1 MAQLK
6 PVDYDPFA
14 PASGPKLTPV
24 DNDPF
29 ATEQSASPSMKLT
42 PVEHDPF
49 AESGGFL
56 DNAKSLVTTGLTA
69 LNRGMLSTGQMVNAT
84 RARALMDAEEQARV
98 RQADEANPRL
108 RDVPVQQNLPATLD
122 TGSYAEAD
130 RRRLAEAKPYDTTV
144 SGRDPEEYAARVKA
158 NLVDLARRE
167 VEIKKLPAPKVV
179 EDALQSKT
187 FGEFWTNFK
196 KAPATIITSI
206 GLESAPL
213 SLGIAGA
220 TAVGGATAGVPGAM
234 AMTGAVSAAAEYTA
248 SITDAMREEGVDFSD
263 PASVEKAL
271 ADDKLMARIEKR
283 ASARAL
289 PIAALDAAT
298 AGIAS
303 KVLIPAR
310 MAERLANSP
319 VRRELT
325 NLIPQMGAQSAG
337 GAVGEA
343 GAQLASGQEW
353 SPGAIAAEAVGELVT
368 APADVAAASLARGEA
383 PRKLSPFE
391 EMLGNP
397 APEAAGGLP
406 TPEGL
411 VPAQD
416 IPPPPPAPVGA
427 PESGYESLYGQA
439 PSAAAAQEPAAE
451 AQKPGTPLTEIL
463 LDIKVDVPDDPS
475 ASGSYQVPASEAV
488 KAVDQRIRGLHAL
501 LECLAS

>member
-1 MAQLK
+1 MTLDISGLKPLDTTGLQPMDAAPSLDTSKLKPLDVSGLK
-6 PVDYDPFA
+6 PVD
-14 PASGPKLTPV
+14 
-24 DNDPF
+24 
-29 ATEQSASPSMKLT
+29 Q
-42 PVEHDPF
+42 
-49 AESGGFL
+49 GGFV
-56 DNAKSLVTTGLTA
+56 DNAKNLVTTGLTA

-84 RARALMDAEEQARV
+84 RARALMDAEQLARQQ
-98 RQADEANPRL
+98 QADEANTTL

-144 SGRDPEEYAARVKA
+144 KNRTTPEEYAARVKA
-158 NLVDLARRE
+158 NLADLARRE

-179 EDALQSKT
+179 EDALKSKT
-187 FGEFWTNFK
+187 FGEFWQNFK

-206 GLESAPL
+206 GFESAPM

-234 AMTGAVSAAAEYTA
+234 ATTGAVSYAVEYTA
-248 SITDAMREEGVDFSD
+248 SITDALREEGVDFSD
-263 PASVEKAL
+263 AASVERAL
-271 ADDKLMARIEKR
+271 ADDKLMARVEKR
-283 ASARAL
+283 ASERAG
-289 PIAALDAAT
+289 PVAALDAAT

-310 MAERLANSP
+310 MAERLAGAP
-319 VRRELT
+319 VRRELL
-325 NLIPQMGAQSAG
+325 NLVPQMGAQAAG
-337 GAVGEA
+337 GAAGEA

-353 SPGAIAAEAVGELVT
+353 NPGAIAAEAAGELVT
-368 APADVAAASLARGEA
+368 TPADVAAATFARGER
-383 PRKLSPFE
+383 PVGDFE
-391 EMLGNP
+391 RVLREIDGNP

-416 IPPPPPAPVGA
+416 VPPPPPAPVGA
-427 PESGYESLYGQA
+427 PEGGYESLYGQA
-439 PSAAAAQEPAAE
+439 PSATAAQEPAAE
-451 AQKPGTPLTEIL
+451 AQKPGTPLNEIL